1 MHHDAIEF
9 SPEDAYPARSQ
20 RLDDVETVDLGEAEF
35 DTVETIVRKGVIVV
49 VRGLSG
55 ASERLWLESL
65 FERIPD
71 AHWQI
76 PISEVRIT
84 NRELRAW
91 LGDRQVDA
99 SGVYTPR
106 DCGIW
111 LKRETPYEMGKTF
124 FHEYGHHWLEWISI
138 GKKARRY
145 QEVAAENDFT
155 LRRKREPNYQE
166 FWANAYQSRII
177 YESSLLSLHPDVYEL
192 IKETEQ

>member
-35 DTVETIVRKGVIVV
+35 DSVETIVRKGVIVV

-76 PISEVRIT
+76 PVSEVRIT
-84 NRELRAW
+84 NRRLLAW
-91 LGDRQVDA
+91 SGDQQISALGA
-99 SGVYTPR
+99 YTPTDRGIILRRRSKR
-106 DCGIW
+106 DMCD
-111 LKRETPYEMGKTF
+111 TF
-124 FHEYGHHWLEWISI
+124 FHEFGHHWLENISP
-138 GKKARRY
+138 GTKAKHY
-145 QEVAAENDFT
+145 MDVAKSYEFFILGEVKE
-155 LRRKREPNYQE
+155 NYQE
-166 FWANAYQSRII
+166 FWADGYRGRIL
-177 YESSLLSLHPDVYEL
+177 YENSVISTHRDVHRR
-192 IKETEQ
+192 IRETE